1 MNNELPQTLLNY
13 NNIVLICNN
22 NADVNIKIKKVLNDT
37 LNELKIEI
45 NFFGDQWDIYKK
57 YTNPYEYI
65 HSNYTNKSLC
75 KLKPL
80 SRSFYKM
87 IEIINCYKLN
97 KFFDTK
103 NINTFHLAEGPGG
116 FIEALVYLRNNKN
129 DKYYGMTLV
138 NNDKNVPGWKK
149 STYFLNN
156 NKNVFIEKG
165 LDDTGNLLVQ
175 KNLEYC
181 HLKYK
186 GSMDLITGDGG
197 FDFSI
202 DFNKQEVL
210 SLKLIYAQICYAL
223 IMQKYGGTFVL
234 KIFDIFTEPTID
246 FLYLLCSLYKN
257 VFIMKPETS
266 RIANSEKYIICKN
279 YKINDDKELYKII
292 IDSYTNI
299 INNEYIHRILNIKI
313 PNYFLNKIEEINTLL
328 GQYQMENISCTF
340 TLIKSN
346 NTTKIENYKK
356 NNLNKCI
363 KWCTKH
369 NLPINKFN

>member
-13 NNIVLICNN
+13 DNIVLICNN
-22 NADVNIKIKKVLNDT
+22 NQNVNIKINKVLNDT

-45 NFFGDQWDIYKK
+45 NSFDDLWDVYKK

-97 KFFDTK
+97 KMFDTK

-116 FIEALVYLRNNKN
+116 FIEALVYFRNNKN

-138 NNDKNVPGWKK
+138 NSDKNVPGWKK
-149 STYFLNN
+149 STHFLNN

-165 LDDTGNLLVQ
+165 LDDTGDLLVQ

-197 FDFSI
+197 FDFSM
-202 DFNKQEVL
+202 DFNKQETL

-246 FLYLLCSLYKN
+246 FLYLLSSLYKN

-266 RIANSEKYIICKN
+266 RIANSEKYIICKG
-279 YKINDDKELYKII
+279 YKINDDKELYKTII
-292 IDSYTNI
+292 SSYSNV
-299 INNEYIHRILNIKI
+299 INNDYIHRILNIKI

-346 NTTKIENYKK
+346 NLTKIENYKK
-356 NNLNKCI
+356 NNLNKCV
-363 KWCTKH
+363 KWCSKH

>member
-22 NADVNIKIKKVLNDT
+22 NANVNIKINKVLNDT

-279 YKINDDKELYKII
+279 YKINDDKELYKTII
-292 IDSYTNI
+292 NSYTNI
-299 INNEYIHRILNIKI
+299 INNDYIHRILNIKI